1 MPKQSLDML
10 ILNVTLEELMLK
22 ENGRDEGNTA
32 DGIRSSCLPC
42 GLFSLSSLSSSLM
55 ENTKCIRLQRKTL
68 KMLHLLLY
76 AMQGAFL
83 FLSEPRL
90 YYVVT
95 MASSIDDSMLLY

>member
-1 MPKQSLDML
+1 
-10 ILNVTLEELMLK
+10 
-22 ENGRDEGNTA
+22 
-32 DGIRSSCLPC
+32 
-42 GLFSLSSLSSSLM
+42 M

-76 AMQGAFL
+76 AMWGT